1 MTVYN
6 FTKSGIN
13 KVYAFEKYVVRT
25 FSKFVDYTY
34 SDPNLVI
41 TMSSDLTEEELA
53 SLTTMINEYVDPAV
67 FLRLCSTITDA
78 GISTKT
84 NSTTP
89 EVVQTYIYTNTNT
102 DGICVFNGIKTVLE
116 YSTTNVEDFL
126 NFEGTASVDFTIKCY
141 TRNFVIYNTTID
153 ITQICNDW
161 KVLAQNGQTG
171 VVKTYKTY
179 MVEGLR
185 DIVASYDCLWQYI
198 IGVSNP
204 SVYVVIHAKQMLYY
218 DVL

>member
-6 FTKSGIN
+6 FTKSGIQ
-13 KVYAFEKYVVRT
+13 KVYAFEKNVVRT
-25 FSKFVDYTY
+25 FAKFVDYSY
-34 SDPNLVI
+34 SDPNLSI
-41 TMSSDLTEEELA
+41 NTSSDLTEEELA
-53 SLTTMINEYVDPAV
+53 SLTTMINEYTDPAI

-84 NSTTP
+84 NSSIP
-89 EVVQTYIYTNTNT
+89 EVVQTYIYTNTNN

-116 YSTTNVEDFL
+116 YSTNNVEEFL
-126 NFEGTASVDFTIKCY
+126 NFEGTVSVDFTIKCY
-141 TRNFVIYNTTID
+141 TRNFVIHNSTLD

-171 VVKTYKTY
+171 VVKTYKTF

-185 DIVASYDCLWQYI
+185 EIVANYDCLWQYI
-198 IGVSNP
+198 IGVSDP
-204 SVYVVIHAKQMLYY
+204 LVYVMLHAKQMLYY